1 MQLPL
6 SAAMA
11 ASMKAKAEAEADEK
25 AQIKKLVLQAN
36 KRDEQ
41 EELRSSP
48 LPKNNTRFYVQPT
61 AAPQLQVNAPAKWL
75 MTICFVWTAFAST
88 ALSWWQRG
96 GLSCW
101 WWGGYTFLLFLMC
114 CMPRVG
120 EF

>member
-61 AAPQLQVNAPAKWL
+61 AAPQLQVNALAKWL
-75 MTICFVWTAFAST
+75 IIFCFVWTPFASR
-88 ALSWWQRG
+88 ALAWWQRG
-96 GLSCW
+96 GLSCCW
-101 WWGGYTFLLFLMC
+101 RGDNLFAFSNALHAQSW
-114 CMPRVG
+114 
-120 EF
+120 